1 MYICKNKRIF
11 SLLRTAVSTDRKS
24 FINYNVYYF
33 AVISAWYSLIIADY
47 RLWTVGANCVRQTI
61 VEYSLPFEC
70 FNLFVLWTSLWPPK
84 VTKSAAD
91 CTQRTHALMYA
102 ARYPCIV
109 WLSAKPLRTR
119 LCVYTQPLRQ
129 QHIVTRGAAP
139 KQPRKYHCTNDWK
152 TITFQTFSVSNDLLT
167 SSLAFSIVI
176 SLLR

>member
-70 FNLFVLWTSLWPPK
+70 FNLFVLWTSL
-84 VTKSAAD
+84 
-91 CTQRTHALMYA
+91 
-102 ARYPCIV
+102 
-109 WLSAKPLRTR
+109 
-119 LCVYTQPLRQ
+119 
-129 QHIVTRGAAP
+129 
-139 KQPRKYHCTNDWK
+139 
-152 TITFQTFSVSNDLLT
+152 
-167 SSLAFSIVI
+167 
-176 SLLR
+176 